1 MAFQDN
7 LLVRLHKWAIRQD
20 ENFLTETFAYLLE
33 YLAENEPEAAA
44 EIVARITGRII
55 TLSPHH
61 MRVLDVQTQIGG
73 EEGITDIELRT
84 GQHFVIIEVKI
95 EAQATEE
102 QLRWYRR
109 RLDHSPVTL
118 KGLVLLTRYPA
129 VMVAG
134 ADHYLRWYEVA
145 ELIGLESSRY
155 QFKATS
161 QFLVDQF
168 LGFLKARNMTMG
180 QVTWEMTTGVRSL
193 RNLVEMLYEAAAA
206 CDVRAEIRGHSEAIQ
221 VFLDGRKYIAE
232 IRYNAPELLRFGT
245 SSAPVDP
252 RKVEELGIGTTWQW
266 RDDRTKVGWE
276 RDINLESEDVHF
288 FARSKA
294 SQMQFLEQFLRE
306 NLEYAKKVVVT
317 ETGGNQSSPEP
328 LTDDER

>member
-1 MAFQDN
+1 
-7 LLVRLHKWAIRQD
+7 
-20 ENFLTETFAYLLE
+20 
-33 YLAENEPEAAA
+33 
-44 EIVARITGRII
+44 
-55 TLSPHH
+55 
-61 MRVLDVQTQIGG
+61 
-73 EEGITDIELRT
+73 
-84 GQHFVIIEVKI
+84 
-95 EAQATEE
+95 
-102 QLRWYRR
+102 
-109 RLDHSPVTL
+109 
-118 KGLVLLTRYPA
+118 
-129 VMVAG
+129 MVAG